1 MSYKIFIKRSAQKS
15 LAKID
20 KKNREKII
28 ETIYNLEGNPR
39 PENCKKLKGREGW
52 RIRIGNYRVIYEIDE
67 KEKRI
72 NVLFIGHRQLI
83 YKL

>member
-1 MSYKIFIKRSAQKS
+1 LSYKIFIKRSAQKS